1 MKYLLEQ
8 LTKAVEQ
15 YNETATEQL
24 DLYEVLDSLNNMS
37 EEEIKQALNELEGL
51 AK

>member
-8 LTKAVEQ
+8 LTQAVEQ
-15 YNETATEQL
+15 YNETANEEL

-37 EEEIKQALNELEGL
+37 AEEIKQIIKELQ
-51 AK
+51 